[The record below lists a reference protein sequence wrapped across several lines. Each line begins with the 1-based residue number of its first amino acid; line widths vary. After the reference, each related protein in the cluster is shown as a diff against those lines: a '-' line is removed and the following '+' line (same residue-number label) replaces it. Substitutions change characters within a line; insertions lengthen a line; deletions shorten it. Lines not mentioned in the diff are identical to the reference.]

1 MKVATSPY
9 VCDVCKKRRD
19 SDVNH
24 WFVLMLLRST
34 GAGPSLAIY
43 TWVSSAPDTLGAAHA
58 CGREHMQVL
67 VARWANHGSFEDRVT
82 QALP

>member
-9 VCDVCKKRRD
+9 VCDVCEKRRD

-24 WFVLMLLRST
+24 WFVLLRST

-43 TWVSSAPDTLGAAHA
+43 TWSQAAASTLGAAHA
-58 CGREHMQVL
+58 CGQEHMQTL
-67 VARWANHGSFEDRVT
+67 VARWANHDSFEDRAPNPKVH
-82 QALP
+82 P